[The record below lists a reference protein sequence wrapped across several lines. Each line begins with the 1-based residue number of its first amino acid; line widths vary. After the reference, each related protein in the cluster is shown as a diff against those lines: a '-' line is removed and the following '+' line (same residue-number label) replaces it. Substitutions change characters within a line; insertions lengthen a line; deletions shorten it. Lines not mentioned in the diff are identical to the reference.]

1 MEIIFFKELKGQIEQ
16 LLKKELEEKERIK
29 SLGGNRLKIEESDSS
44 DEEEMPHIQMN
55 ESSKLNG
62 HADTAA
68 SKKTSIKIS
77 EVESE
82 DCEDSEEETENEAAK
97 PVVNQVIEEKPATT
111 EQKPIEA
118 ESKPIHQI
126 IKLELP
132 EVVITMKDKANTQ
145 FASGQY
151 SDAMLF
157 YTKAIE
163 HLILM
168 QPSKYIW

>member
-1 MEIIFFKELKGQIEQ
+1 MKELKGQIEQ

-44 DEEEMPHIQMN
+44 DEDEMPNIQMTD
-55 ESSKLNG
+55 SGKLNG
-62 HADTAA
+62 HADAA
-68 SKKTSIKIS
+68 AGKKTSIKIS

-82 DCEDSEEETENEAAK
+82 DCEDSEEETENDAAK
-97 PVVNQVIEEKPATT
+97 PVANQIIEEKPAA

-118 ESKPIHQI
+118 ALKPIHQT

-132 EVVITMKDKANTQ
+132 EVVLSIKDKANTQ

-168 QPSKYIW
+168 QPSKLIC